1 MTLQSYQEQL
11 SKKIAEQEQMLSDL
25 AKQISQMQ
33 MELRWE
39 KKKSNDQSQ
48 IAKDF
53 EKWYSEGRKLMEDLC
68 GAFPKEAL
76 QDVAEKI
83 MEISEE
89 VANNYENLEQQ
100 YTYLMREVE
109 LPEPSKVLA
118 APEPKVETKSEP
130 EITIYI
136 EEKLEQLPQEAL
148 TKVAQMVGTRA
159 TKPKTIAS
167 FWSDSK
173 PSKEDVDNLIAVVFS
188 LLPKPLQGTQLTIEV
203 NNND

>member
-11 SKKIAEQEQMLSDL
+11 NEKINQQEQLLADL

-39 KKKSNDQSQ
+39 KKKANDQSQ

-76 QDVAEKI
+76 QDVAEKV

-89 VANNYENLEQQ
+89 VANNYDSLEQQ

-109 LPEPSKVLA
+109 LVEPSKVLV
-118 APEPKVETKSEP
+118 APEQKTEKTEP
-130 EITIYI
+130 EITKYI
-136 EEKLEQLPQEAL
+136 EEKLEALPQEGL
-148 TKVAQMVGTRA
+148 TKVAQMLGTRA
-159 TKPKTIAS
+159 TKSKTIAS
-167 FWSDSK
+167 FWGDSK
-173 PSKEDVDNLIAVVFS
+173 PTKEDIDKLIAVVLS

-203 NNND
+203 END